1 MYPST
6 DVDFFEESLA
16 TFVRA
21 GNFADAVDLIAA
33 SWPSMAPRHGS
44 RLRDAIAT
52 VPETAWGTDPWILAA
67 MGASYRSLDSRS
79 RSAALPWF
87 RTARAL
93 ISASRPSEVVV
104 ASILAHE
111 AASLRSLGH
120 FDDARALG
128 LEAWRMLADD
138 VDPAASQ
145 RIRAQAQIAVQLGL
159 THLHAGELDD
169 AASMLRIALGLS
181 DSSLAFSE
189 VIECLGGLAYLE
201 YIRGHYSAAV
211 EFAEQA
217 TDVAESSGL
226 LASRFGVGA
235 LIALTLVSV
244 ERCHSASAH
253 HYSTDIVSSAARTEW
268 EPLAHFA
275 EAEVAVIDGRHIEGL
290 ESVRRG
296 LDSARTW
303 QGEPQAR
310 VMCEIVRGE
319 LLMHLG
325 EFAAA
330 LDALG
335 EIEPSPDHTTCPARF
350 VAGIRYKAG
359 DSAACLSALTECEKL
374 GETHSARTIVDVL
387 FLRAAAGYDLDQAPQ
402 ADVSLDRA
410 LLLAA
415 ATGVRRPFL
424 LVSPVALQRML
435 GRAADRNQ
443 PQRVHDLLA
452 DLRVNDDIP
461 LTGSL
466 EPLSDREL
474 DIAQQLFE
482 DKTVN
487 QIASDLYISSN
498 TVKTHVRSIY
508 RKLSA
513 NNRKDAVRRVRELG
527 LDPNITP
534 GD

>member
-21 GNFADAVDLIAA
+21 GRFSDAIDLISA
-33 SWPSMAPRHGS
+33 SWPSMATLHGS
-44 RLRDAIAT
+44 RLRDAISS
-52 VPETAWGTDPWILAA
+52 VPETSWGTDPWILAA
-67 MGASYRSLDSRS
+67 MGASYRSLDSQS

-93 ISASRPSEVVV
+93 IAAHRPAEHVV
-104 ASILAHE
+104 ASILTHE
-111 AASLRSLGH
+111 SVSLRSLGH
-120 FDDARALG
+120 FDDARELG
-128 LEAWRMLADD
+128 LTAWRMLAENIA
-138 VDPAASQ
+138 PTASQ
-145 RIRAQAQIAVQLGL
+145 RIRVQAQIALQLGL
-159 THLHAGELDD
+159 THLHSAELDE
-169 AASMLRIALGLS
+169 AATMLRIALGLS
-181 DSSLAFSE
+181 ESNLVLSE
-189 VIECLGGLAYLE
+189 TIECLAGLGYLE
-201 YIRGHYSAAV
+201 YLSGHYGAAV
-211 EFAEQA
+211 EFAERA
-217 TDVAESSGL
+217 YETAGDTEIIDSV
-226 LASRFGVGA
+226 FGVGA

-244 ERCHSASAH
+244 ERCDSASAT
-253 HYSTDIVSSAARTEW
+253 HYSHRIVPASDRSEW
-268 EPLAHFA
+268 KPLAHFA

-296 LDSARTW
+296 LDAARTW

-310 VMCEIVRGE
+310 VMCEIARGE

-330 LDALG
+330 LEAL
-335 EIEPSPDHTTCPARF
+335 ETVTPSPDHSTCPARF

-359 DSAACLSALTECEKL
+359 DSAACLAALDDCERL

-387 FLRAAAGYDLDQAPQ
+387 FLKAAASYDRELPAK
-402 ADVSLDRA
+402 ADVALDRS

-452 DLRVNDDIP
+452 DLRMSEDIP

-466 EPLSDREL
+466 EPLSDREI

-513 NNRKDAVRRVRELG
+513 NNRQDAVRRVRELG
-527 LDPNITP
+527 LTPDITP
-534 GD
+534 SD